1 VVDAEVGVMQS
12 HYPPSFERDMGCT
25 EAEWLGWL
33 PAALGDQRWQREGAQ
48 VQVWWAEPGVEP
60 VTETGRLTIRWRSEA
75 PRTVALL
82 RIPRLRVEFQFE
94 GLDDAQR
101 YRFMRRF
108 DLYMQR
114 GGG

>member
-1 VVDAEVGVMQS
+1 MQS
-12 HYPPSFERDMGCT
+12 HYEAVFEREMGCN

-33 PAALGDQRWQREGAQ
+33 PAAVGACEWQRSGQSAT
-48 VQVWWAEPGVEP
+48 VTVPPGSLVLQWEARPPRVIALMRMP
-60 VTETGRLTIRWRSEA
+60 VLHVRFAFS
-75 PRTVALL
+75 
-82 RIPRLRVEFQFE
+82 

-101 YRFMRRF
+101 YTFMRRF